1 MLKLVP
7 STGLDDGFKKRKE
20 KATQGETVTFPDPC
34 LAASRDEVNAETLLG
49 LGFRDT
55 HVKDSSVKVCEAK
68 KYLRKLS
75 ATDANPLF
83 GNGSFSPLY
92 QQTNKT
98 VKRPR
103 ASSITS
109 LTDPD
114 PRLLVRLVDASL
126 RLALDGSHVVQRGDL
141 ISNAPGIKIH
151 HYRFDRGLADFAPAL
166 FRPGY
171 LPLSIHQAIAHRSP
185 FIPSIASSLF
195 SIISRNKSHPAQP
208 SAPSILGL
216 QTKLWRLLAEKD
228 WPSEKLRP
236 LDYTSSTPFEQAAE
250 GEEILDG
257 NINASE
263 ASQPTEEGL
272 LFEELD
278 DFGENLFDPEE
289 DSLFVEVGVST
300 QESWVSLESEIAVG
314 DNEASL
320 FEEEWAEWSQKREEE
335 LGNRMEDGELLL

>member
-1 MLKLVP
+1 M
-7 STGLDDGFKKRKE
+7 
-20 KATQGETVTFPDPC
+20 
-34 LAASRDEVNAETLLG
+34 
-49 LGFRDT
+49 
-55 HVKDSSVKVCEAK
+55 
-68 KYLRKLS
+68 
-75 ATDANPLF
+75 
-83 GNGSFSPLY
+83 
-92 QQTNKT
+92 
-98 VKRPR
+98 
-103 ASSITS
+103 
-109 LTDPD
+109 
-114 PRLLVRLVDASL
+114 
-126 RLALDGSHVVQRGDL
+126 
-141 ISNAPGIKIH
+141 
-151 HYRFDRGLADFAPAL
+151 
-166 FRPGY
+166 
-171 LPLSIHQAIAHRSP
+171 
-185 FIPSIASSLF
+185 
-195 SIISRNKSHPAQP
+195 
-208 SAPSILGL
+208 GL